1 MLTVT
6 QNTTKAFSIYFGVDG
21 LTVTATLSKNG
32 NAFFSVSPT
41 ITPRGNGFY
50 SVLPIA
56 AHRDTIGEN
65 AWLFSASGQPSLP
78 RVEQVVLANVD
89 AVAYG
94 ANTATPPSLATIE
107 ASTILAKEATVNTR
121 ATQTSVDA
129 LPTKIDVQNAGLL

>member
-6 QNTTKAFSIYFGVDG
+6 QNTTKAFNIYFVVSG

-32 NAFFSVSPT
+32 GAFNAVSPT
-41 ITPRGNGFY
+41 ITDRSNGYY
-50 SVLPIA
+50 SIAPIA